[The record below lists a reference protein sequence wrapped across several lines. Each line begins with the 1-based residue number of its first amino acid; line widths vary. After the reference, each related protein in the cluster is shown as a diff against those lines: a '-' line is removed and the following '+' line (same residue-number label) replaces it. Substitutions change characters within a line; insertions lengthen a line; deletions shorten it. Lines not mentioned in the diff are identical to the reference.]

1 MTSTNHGIPKLM
13 PTSNNFFE
21 FMALLKM
28 VLLAKG
34 LWHVC
39 DLCAQMVTRPVVK
52 IEKGAATAPNYV
64 PPSDFE

>member
-1 MTSTNHGIPKLM
+1 
-13 PTSNNFFE
+13 
-21 FMALLKM
+21 MALLKM